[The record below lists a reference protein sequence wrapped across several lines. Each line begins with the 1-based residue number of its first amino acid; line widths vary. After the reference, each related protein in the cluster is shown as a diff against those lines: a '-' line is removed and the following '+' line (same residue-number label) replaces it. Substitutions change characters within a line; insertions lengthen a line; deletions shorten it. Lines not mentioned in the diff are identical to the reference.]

1 MFYMIISIILLLYF
15 GLNYYIGSWFRDNM
29 GDAMSFMNIEVYWSI
44 FFIIVLFSFVGVILN
59 HYLPK
64 FLQHRIYLLAS
75 YWLAALTYFTM
86 CIITLNLINMLGI
99 WFHLIPLQILSK
111 ENNSFRIGLLVL
123 ITVSILLIYGTINA
137 KNLRVT
143 SYKLN
148 IEKQAGPLKRL
159 HIALSSDIHL
169 SDLKDKGM
177 KKLVEKINEIKPDI
191 VLFAGDIIDA
201 DRDMALYDFD
211 SMQNHFKK
219 C

>member
-1 MFYMIISIILLLYF
+1 
-15 GLNYYIGSWFRDNM
+15 
-29 GDAMSFMNIEVYWSI
+29 MSFMNIEVYWSI